1 MQIKFDPQD
10 LADVKKLFNS
20 SDLLY
25 NKVAYRAIKK
35 VTAGIKTDADKEIR
49 DIYNLKKS
57 KVSGGIYTKAG
68 TMDKPLM
75 SVTVGKHG
83 DDSSKPIS
91 LINFAARQTQK
102 GVSTQVLKSG
112 GRKLTPH
119 LFIALGK
126 NANKHVFVREY
137 RWKDKGPVKKFN
149 KNFAFGKLPYKD
161 GTKLRGFLGPIL
173 KRTGPRLADAFT
185 GRPDVYQRIKDKA
198 VARIKKEV
206 EYQMDMALKSLK

>member
-1 MQIKFDPQD
+1 MRIEFDPQD

-25 NKVAYRAIKK
+25 NKVAHRAIKK
-35 VTAGIKTDADKEIR
+35 VTAGIKTDADAEIR
-49 DIYNLKKS
+49 NIYNLKKS
-57 KVSGGIYTKAG
+57 KVSSGIYTKTG

-91 LINFAARQTQK
+91 LINFGARQTQK

-119 LFIALGK
+119 LFIADGK
-126 NANKHVFVREY
+126 NANRHVFVRQY
-137 RWKDKGPVKKFN
+137 RWKDKGPYKSNSKR
-149 KNFAFGKLPYKD
+149 LPYAKFPA
-161 GTKLRGFLGPIL
+161 KFRGPIL

-198 VARIKKEV
+198 VVRIKKEV
-206 EYQMDMALKSLK
+206 EYQMDIALASLK

>member
-1 MQIKFDPQD
+1 MRIEFDPQD

-25 NKVAYRAIKK
+25 NKVAHRAITK

-57 KVSGGIYTKAG
+57 KVSGGIYTKTG

-83 DDSSKPIS
+83 ADSSKPIS

-102 GVSTQVLKSG
+102 GVSTQVLKTG

-126 NANKHVFVREY
+126 NANRHVFVREY
-137 RWKDKGPVKKFN
+137 RWKNKGPVKKFN
-149 KNFAFGKLPYKD
+149 KNFAYGALPAIF
-161 GTKLRGFLGPIL
+161 RGPIL

-185 GRPDVYQRIKDKA
+185 GRPDLYKTIKDKG
-198 VARIKKEV
+198 VIRIKKEV
-206 EYQMDMALKSLK
+206 EYQMDIALKSLK

>member
-119 LFIALGK
+119 LFIADGK
-126 NANKHVFVREY
+126 NSNRHVFVRQY
-137 RWKDKGPVKKFN
+137 RWKGKGPVKKFN
-149 KNFAFGKLPYKD
+149 KAFSYGALPAIF
-161 GTKLRGFLGPIL
+161 RGPIL

-206 EYQMDMALKSLK
+206 EYQMDIALKSLK

>member
-1 MQIKFDPQD
+1 MQMTFDEND
-10 LADVKKLFNS
+10 MREVRELFKS
-20 SDLLY
+20 TDLLY
-25 NKVAYRAIKK
+25 NRVAFRAMAKVVKG
-35 VTAGIKTDADKEIR
+35 VKTDADAEIR
-49 DIYNLKKS
+49 NIYNLKKS
-57 KVSGGIYTKAG
+57 KVSGGIYTKTG

-91 LINFAARQTQK
+91 LINFGARQTQK

-119 LFIALGK
+119 LFIADGK
-126 NANKHVFVREY
+126 NANRHVFVRQY
-137 RWKDKGPVKKFN
+137 RWKDKGPYKSNSKR
-149 KNFAFGKLPYKD
+149 LPYAKFPA
-161 GTKLRGFLGPIL
+161 KFRGPIL

-198 VARIKKEV
+198 VVRIKKEV
-206 EYQMDMALKSLK
+206 EYQMDIALASLK